1 MARDDE
7 FLVNMFTTSESQ
19 TNPKITKLTDGSF
32 VVVWQSNVTGGKTWD
47 GRNIDYEIRGQKFD
61 ASGVP
66 VGLEIQIGTDAVWGK
81 TDDRSMIAALAG
93 GKFAVTWNKWTDN
106 GNNVLLRTYDS
117 NALAEQTA
125 PITVSPS
132 TRYQYSSIV
141 SLKDGSYIIAYD
153 SARKD
158 SGNFY
163 NYYRKISPDG
173 TMSEQ
178 SRLSSGITFHG
189 GGNGGNSNVE
199 LTALDNGGF
208 FATWAVYTDWNAL
221 EGFSPG
227 NGQVNYGVHG
237 RIFDSSGNPVGG
249 DFLINAPDPS
259 THQNGPDTTTL
270 SNGDIVVTWQD
281 SSLEGDGYGIYQQRY
296 TSVGVA
302 KETAPVLVN
311 TVTADN
317 QMDPSVNALTDGGYI
332 ISWSGFQ
339 SGDYDVYG
347 QRFSSSG
354 QKIGDEFQLNQ
365 ETSNSQR
372 YSKLSSLDDGSFV
385 ATWTSTEQDLDGH
398 GIYARIFD
406 TANAETTSTTTEV
419 IIQNVGLNSTATALS
434 SIAVVDAA
442 IQKVNH
448 QRSQLGAA
456 SNRLNHTV
464 NNLTSISANLSA
476 AKGGIE
482 DADFALETTNL
493 AKNQILQQAST
504 AMLAQANASKQNVL
518 SLLQG

>member
-1 MARDDE
+1 M
-7 FLVNMFTTSESQ
+7 
-19 TNPKITKLTDGSF
+19 
-32 VVVWQSNVTGGKTWD
+32 
-47 GRNIDYEIRGQKFD
+47 
-61 ASGVP
+61 
-66 VGLEIQIGTDAVWGK
+66 
-81 TDDRSMIAALAG
+81 
-93 GKFAVTWNKWTDN
+93 
-106 GNNVLLRTYDS
+106 
-117 NALAEQTA
+117 
-125 PITVSPS
+125 
-132 TRYQYSSIV
+132 
-141 SLKDGSYIIAYD
+141 
-153 SARKD
+153 
-158 SGNFY
+158 
-163 NYYRKISPDG
+163 
-173 TMSEQ
+173 
-178 SRLSSGITFHG
+178 
-189 GGNGGNSNVE
+189 
-199 LTALDNGGF
+199 
-208 FATWAVYTDWNAL
+208 
-221 EGFSPG
+221 
-227 NGQVNYGVHG
+227 
-237 RIFDSSGNPVGG
+237 
-249 DFLINAPDPS
+249 
-259 THQNGPDTTTL
+259 
-270 SNGDIVVTWQD
+270 TWQD

-372 YSKLSSLDDGSFV
+372 YSELSSLDDGSFV